1 MKALNNVLV
10 VIPARGGSQR
20 IPNKNV
26 KEIFGQPMIY
36 WPLMELRKIFSK
48 DSVLISTD
56 STLIKDY
63 AEQKGLS
70 VPFMRPK
77 SLSDNFT
84 GTVPVVQHALKWYET
99 NVKKV
104 DFVLTVYPTAVLL
117 NEDDIRGAITTLA
130 EDEECDSV
138 MSATSFSFP
147 IQRAVHEDQSGYA
160 VMFYPEHYSTR
171 SQDLIEAKHDA
182 GQFYFSRAE
191 SVRRGALLTNSK
203 VKLQMLHRNSVVD
216 IDTLE
221 DFKIAEEKLLMRKKN
236 SIDENWMF

>member
-1 MKALNNVLV
+1 MKALNNILV

-26 KEIFGQPMIY
+26 KQIFGQPMIY

-48 DSVLISTD
+48 HNVLISTD

-63 AEQKGLS
+63 VEQKGLS
-70 VPFMRPK
+70 VPFIRPK

-84 GTVPVVQHALKWYET
+84 GTVPVVQHALQWYET

-117 NEDDIRGAITTLA
+117 DEDDIRGAITTLA

-160 VMFYPEHYSTR
+160 VMFHPEHYSTR

-191 SVRRGALLTNSK
+191 SVRRGSLLTNSK
-203 VKLQMLHRNSVVD
+203 VKLQILQRNSVVD

-221 DFKIAEEKLLMRKKN
+221 DFEIAEEKLSMFKKN
-236 SIDENWMF
+236 LIDENWMF

>member
-36 WPLMELRKIFSK
+36 WPLMELRKIFLK
-48 DSVLISTD
+48 DNVLISTD

-63 AEQKGLS
+63 VEQKGLS

-77 SLSDNFT
+77 SLSNNFT

-160 VMFYPEHYSTR
+160 VMFYPEHYLTR
-171 SQDLIEAKHDA
+171 SQDLMEAKHDA

-221 DFKIAEEKLLMRKKN
+221 DFEIAEEKLFMRKKN
-236 SIDENWMF
+236 SIDENWIF

>member
-1 MKALNNVLV
+1 
-10 VIPARGGSQR
+10 
-20 IPNKNV
+20 
-26 KEIFGQPMIY
+26 
-36 WPLMELRKIFSK
+36 
-48 DSVLISTD
+48 
-56 STLIKDY
+56 
-63 AEQKGLS
+63 
-70 VPFMRPK
+70 MRPK

-99 NVKKV
+99 YVKKV

-117 NEDDIRGAITTLA
+117 NEDDIRSAITTLA

-171 SQDLIEAKHDA
+171 SQDLMEAKHDA

-191 SVRRGALLTNSK
+191 SVRRGSLLTNSK
-203 VKLQMLHRNSVVD
+203 VKLQMLHRNSVID

-221 DFKIAEEKLLMRKKN
+221 DFEIAEEKLSMRKKN
-236 SIDENWMF
+236 SIDKKWMF